1 MKESQGT
8 VKITSNNKKEITKV
22 KININDNS
30 IWYFE
35 HDQLKTLAL
44 FNYKDFSL
52 ERDNKE
58 LYLKYYFKEGKETQ
72 NNTLQIKSL
81 NQITNI
87 PIYTKEIVTKNNYIK
102 IVYSIEQDEFIYE
115 LSIEK

>member
-1 MKESQGT
+1 MKEAQGT
-8 VKITSNNKKEITKV
+8 VKITSNNKTEITKV
-22 KININDNS
+22 KININDDS

-35 HDQLKTLAL
+35 SDQLKTLAL
-44 FNYKDFSL
+44 FNYKDNSL

-58 LYLKYYFKEGKETQ
+58 LYLKYYFEEGKETQ

-81 NQITNI
+81 NQLTNI
-87 PIYTKEIVTKNNYIK
+87 PIYTKEKIIKNNYIK

-115 LSIEK
+115 LNIDK